1 MSAPNPAAVTANARA
16 MSALQA
22 GDYPAAIA
30 GFEQACAADPGSGPL
45 RRNLAS
51 AHRAAGDDQAELAAL
66 EAALAIDRRDLVAWM
81 RKAEVHQK
89 RGEKGPALQAWSG
102 AIQLAEPL
110 RPWSGP
116 LQLLLEQGQ
125 RFVDDAAVELRAATD
140 AALAPIQASLDPME
154 DRRGRAF
161 VDIALG
167 GRKHYTNECAGLFY
181 PFLPA
186 DEFFDDLHFPW
197 FADFVASTDAIRA
210 ELLALLADPG
220 EQLRP
225 YVRME
230 SGTPDNK
237 WSTLDHKLSWSA
249 CFLYE
254 YGAPNSPVLDR
265 CPATAKAL
273 AAIPKSAIPGRSP
286 NAFFSIL
293 QPQTR
298 IPPHTGVSNTRAI
311 VHLPLVVPPGC
322 GFRVGGETRQWEVGR
337 PFAFDDTI
345 EHEAWNDSDEMR
357 AVLICDVWNPHLTP
371 REQQL
376 ITEYYRASD
385 EAGYSS
391 ATSE

>member
-186 DEFFDDLHFPW
+186 DE
-197 FADFVASTDAIRA
+197 
-210 ELLALLADPG
+210 
-220 EQLRP
+220 
-225 YVRME
+225 
-230 SGTPDNK
+230 
-237 WSTLDHKLSWSA
+237 HKLSWSA